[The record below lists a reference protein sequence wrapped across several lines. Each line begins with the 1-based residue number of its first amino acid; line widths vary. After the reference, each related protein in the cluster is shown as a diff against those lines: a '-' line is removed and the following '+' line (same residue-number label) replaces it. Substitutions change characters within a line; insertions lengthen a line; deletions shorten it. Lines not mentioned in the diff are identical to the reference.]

1 MSYVLGMTYDVAAF
15 PPLTRSMH
23 DARMASLRSLSE
35 ALRTSPPSSR
45 EAFGDMM
52 TAAFRE
58 GGLDVRNLADD
69 MGYSISSTY
78 RWIEGRS
85 SPHPSQWRIVTQWVL
100 GRIDEIVARGT
111 PA

>member
-1 MSYVLGMTYDVAAF
+1 M
-15 PPLTRSMH
+15 R
-23 DARMASLRSLSE
+23 DARMTALRTLSASLRT
-35 ALRTSPPSSR
+35 APPTGR
-45 EAFGDMM
+45 DGFTDMM

-85 SPHPSQWRIVTQWVL
+85 SPHPSQWSLVTDWVAR
-100 GRIDEIVARGT
+100 RIDAILLEDAQ
-111 PA
+111 A